1 MKSKTERK
9 EAAKRLKDT
18 AAKLSDRALDRLLGY
33 AEGIAAAQAVKPR
46 DRA

>member
-1 MKSKTERK
+1 MVKNPKRK
-9 EAAKRLKDT
+9 EAAKRLKET

-33 AEGIAAAQAVKPR
+33 AEGIAAAQDVKPR